1 MNIETWSRL
10 PRAVRDHLVERM
22 HERNIGLEDLNQL
35 RLWMESKP
43 DVPDGLWY
51 KEFGSFKLCGEGRYP
66 IDVPSTGAIGHGAK
80 ALTRRQSG
88 TGPAYSPDRN
98 QARTRRPG

>member
-43 DVPDGLWY
+43 DVPDQPRY
-51 KEFGSFKLCGEGRYP
+51 KEFGSLKLCGEGRCP
-66 IDVPSTGAIGHGAK
+66 RTFLLPG
-80 ALTRRQSG
+80 QS
-88 TGPAYSPDRN
+88 
-98 QARTRRPG
+98 ARGQKL